1 MAIAKGCQVSD
12 FASLMLVN
20 SVLVQRIIRSRI
32 TAVLMRRETLMVLC
46 AGSDTH
52 SYHYRIEW
60 TVEAIAEGHCKSK
73 VDQKAPII

>member
-1 MAIAKGCQVSD
+1 MRKGCQSSN
-12 FASLMLVN
+12 FASLTLVN

-32 TAVLMRRETLMVLC
+32 TVVLMRPTLMVLC

-73 VDQKAPII
+73 VDQKEPII